1 MNVIT
6 QTRKGS
12 PSKRKHLH
20 KRGSLQIS
28 LTKSGPK
35 EKNKG
40 EMKKLGNNKKCR
52 RHHFYNDDHQNLHFG
67 FTIELFHLWSQTIW
81 K

>member
-1 MNVIT
+1 MTLAGDLTCTTQMNVIT

-20 KRGSLQIS
+20 KRGTLQIS

-52 RHHFYNDDHQNLHFG
+52 KASYL
-67 FTIELFHLWSQTIW
+67 
-81 K
+81 